1 MIKKTII
8 AALLF
13 FTVTSLIIVFPVSS
27 EINTERV
34 VVVDQNLT
42 IVKIINYSK
51 NKKNDP
57 VIILEGAAG
66 VELPLTESIKNQ
78 YLKLEKKLNFKKNGV
93 IYEKKDT
100 GNLSIFSLLIGLLKE
115 IVGAD

>member
-1 MIKKTII
+1 MIKKTIFVV
-8 AALLF
+8 LLF
-13 FTVTSLIIVFPVSS
+13 FTAISLIIVFPVSS

-57 VIILEGAAG
+57 VILLEGAAG
-66 VELPLTESIKNQ
+66 VELPFTESIKNQ
-78 YLKLEKKLNFKKNGV
+78 YLKLEKNSTLEKMVSYMKK
-93 IYEKKDT
+93 KT
-100 GNLSIFSLLIGLLKE
+100 LSIYRSLICLL
-115 IVGAD
+115 DY

>member
-8 AALLF
+8 VALLF
-13 FTVTSLIIVFPVSS
+13 FTVASLIIVFPVSS

-34 VVVDQNLT
+34 VVVDQDLT
-42 IVKIINYSK
+42 IIKIINYSK

-57 VIILEGAAG
+57 VVLLEGAAG

-78 YLKLEKKLNFKKNGV
+78 YFKLEKNSILRKTVSYMKKKIRV
-93 IYEKKDT
+93 IYRY
-100 GNLSIFSLLIGLLKE
+100 L
-115 IVGAD
+115 V